1 MRVGNKSSQFCKKV
15 HGFGGK
21 LSSFVHIMQETYQFW
36 AESSQFYTKLSSF
49 HYFSLGLQ
57 SFLGRILW
65 ITGEK
70 LEVYRGLATKLAFLG
85 QPHVRAA
92 GNFTYWGLG
101 IILNERTKWVNMH
114 VQTNY
119 FKTTVCV
126 ITGTK
131 WFKEF
136 HTHVHSRNFSY
147 WGLGIIFS

>member
-1 MRVGNKSSQFCKKV
+1 M
-15 HGFGGK
+15 GFDKK
-21 LSSFVHIMQETYQFW
+21 LSSFT
-36 AESSQFYTKLSSF
+36 
-49 HYFSLGLQ
+49 
-57 SFLGRILW
+57 
-65 ITGEK
+65 EK
-70 LEVYRGLATKLAFLG
+70 LVVLHTKLALFRENLAVLRRNLAVLRWNPLDYSRNMGNYSRNSTFSHTFPCKYGPNRWLRQVGLG

-147 WGLGIIFS
+147 WGLGIII